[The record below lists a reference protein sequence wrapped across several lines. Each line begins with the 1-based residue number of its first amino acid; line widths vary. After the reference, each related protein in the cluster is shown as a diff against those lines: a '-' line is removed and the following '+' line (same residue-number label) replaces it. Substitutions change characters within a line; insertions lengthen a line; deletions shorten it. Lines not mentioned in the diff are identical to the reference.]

1 MPHRA
6 LLALGL
12 RLRRVIARRRRPP
25 RRPVPQVVLAGDG
38 AASPGVAGCGCFDSS
53 LDLSRGLLVREFAS
67 LDAAAAELPPAEWT
81 RLFAQ
86 GRRGAPWR

>member
-12 RLRRVIARRRRPP
+12 RLRRVIARRRPP

-67 LDAAAAELPPAEWT
+67 LEAAAAELPAADWT
-81 RLFAQ
+81 RLQAH
-86 GRRGAPWR
+86 GWRGATPR

>member
-12 RLRRVIARRRRPP
+12 RLRRVVARGRPP
-25 RRPVPQVVLAGDG
+25 RRPAPQAVSPGDG
-38 AASPGVAGCGCFDSS
+38 AAAPGVAGCGCFDSS

-67 LDAAAAELPPAEWT
+67 LEAAAGELSAAEWK
-81 RLFAQ
+81 RLLAQ
-86 GRRGAPWR
+86 GWRGAPLR